1 MAAPALLVY
10 AICSPPRQRVRL
22 AGIAGEPLALV
33 RAAGL
38 AAVAGELARAP
49 RVSVAALRR
58 YDAVLRALGLEV
70 PAVLP
75 ARFGTCMGSV
85 EEIAFVL
92 QAREASL
99 RPALR
104 VVRGRV
110 QMTLRSVR
118 AGVEQDARAAGDA
131 VDRGSGQAYLRSL
144 AAQASRSRE
153 LPALAPVVAAV
164 GRWVRAERVERSGQ
178 VASVY
183 HLVPRAAADAYA
195 RAARRAAEGGDL
207 PVVVTGPFPAYAF
220 GAA

>member
-1 MAAPALLVY
+1 MAAPVLLVY
-10 AICSPPRQRVRL
+10 AICSPPRQRLRL
-22 AGIAGEPLALV
+22 DGIAGEPLAIV

-58 YDAVLRALGLEV
+58 YDAVLRELAMEL

-75 ARFGTCMGSV
+75 ARFGTCMGSA

-92 QAREASL
+92 KAREASL
-99 RPALR
+99 RTALR
-104 VVRGRV
+104 AVRGRV

-118 AGVEQDARAAGDA
+118 ADAGPDALPAAE
-131 VDRGSGQAYLRSL
+131 VDRGSGRAYLRSL
-144 AAQASRSRE
+144 AAQASRSRDV
-153 LPALAPVVAAV
+153 PTLAPVIAAV

-183 HLVPRAAADAYA
+183 HLIPRSAVESYA
-195 RAARRAAEGGDL
+195 RAAHRAAEDSGI

-220 GAA
+220 GAS